1 MYTVGYAKTRMSMH
15 GQRIEDIGYI
25 SSLLMSQ
32 LEKVVKLRFQFR
44 TPYLNFVD
52 IIESEEGALLISAV
66 DIVMMDVQAVL
77 YQGMEIVRRN

>member
-1 MYTVGYAKTRMSMH
+1 MH

>member
-1 MYTVGYAKTRMSMH
+1 MYIVGYAKTRMSMH